1 MKFSELT
8 EPSKVR
14 ARDAL
19 YAILANSSIG
29 GEDKAKAA
37 GEFVCSA
44 FLAMERFDRAP
55 DVAADSSKVKIGDS
69 RPIE

>member
-1 MKFSELT
+1 MKFYELSEQ
-8 EPSKVR
+8 SKAK
-14 ARDAL
+14 AREAL
-19 YAILANSSIG
+19 CAILSNSSG
-29 GEDKAKAA
+29 CGEEKAKAA

-44 FLAMERFDRAP
+44 FVALERFDSAP